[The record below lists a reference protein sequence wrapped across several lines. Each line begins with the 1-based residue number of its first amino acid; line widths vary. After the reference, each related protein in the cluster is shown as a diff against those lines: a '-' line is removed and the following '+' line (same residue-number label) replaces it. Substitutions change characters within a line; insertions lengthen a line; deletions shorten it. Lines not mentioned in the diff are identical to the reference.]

1 MKLIE
6 FKSANKYSFAYSFP
20 RKKKKKQKLKE
31 MCQECITNIKKKQ
44 KKEFTVHE

>member
-20 RKKKKKQKLKE
+20 RKKKKTKTKRNVPGVYHQYQKE
-31 MCQECITNIKKKQ
+31 AEERIYCA
-44 KKEFTVHE
+44 

>member
-20 RKKKKKQKLKE
+20 RKNLKE
-31 MCQECITNIKKKQ
+31 IMPGVYYQYRKQQ